1 MHSAFSL
8 LNVLVHKNNNTFF
21 FFKAIKAEG
30 ERNMQ
35 HCTHLH
41 SIFYPACLVE
51 CYTFTYIRKV
61 KGDKLSK

>member
-8 LNVLVHKNNNTFF
+8 LNVWFTKITTHFF
-21 FFKAIKAEG
+21 SFKATKAEG
-30 ERNMQ
+30 EQNMQ

-51 CYTFTYIRKV
+51 CYTFTYIRKI